1 MPAGQLDS
9 VIRQLRG
16 ACLPGGA
23 GPGDGELLERFVSQR
38 DEGAFGLL
46 VRRHGPMVLG
56 VCRRVLRNEA
66 DAEDAFQATFVV
78 LIRKAHSVVPRSG
91 VGNWLYGVAHKTAL
105 KARAMS
111 SRRRVKERQAGAA
124 PPRKTADGTWA
135 PLLDALDD
143 ELSALPEKYRTP
155 IVLCDLEGLSY
166 RGAAARLGCP
176 QGTLSGRL
184 TRGRA
189 LLARRLARRGLSIP
203 AGALATLL
211 ARDAAAL
218 PPPLLAA
225 TLRTGYAFAADRTLR
240 AGAVS
245 AKVASLA
252 EGALKMMLLSKLKS
266 AAVGPL
272 LVALVVAAGWACA
285 ARVSAQATGRGEAP
299 APHNEESPPAS
310 IPKRRAEVSRA
321 RPSEAEFVFLAAD
334 GGRAVSLVVAGTSAP
349 VLKLPVTDDVRVL
362 AGGRPVGVKGL
373 RPGTR
378 VLIRMGPAN
387 RAIQEIRAAGEEWS
401 VPVLQN
407 AKALQKIEP
416 PSEAEV
422 LRALPPGTP
431 PVPGAFEV
439 SRTDIEVVTERQAD
453 QADPPRFFPLV
464 GRAQLHHCPW
474 KCTVYYREVIETTY
488 PFPFRLSRPRVE
500 VIYIDKNYLVS
511 VN

>member
-1 MPAGQLDS
+1 MTAGRLDS

-16 ACLPGGA
+16 ACLPGA
-23 GPGDGELLERFVSQR
+23 GPGDGELLERFVAQR

-78 LIRKAHSVVPRSG
+78 LLRKAHAVVPRSG

-111 SRRRVKERQAGAA
+111 SKRRVKERQAGA
-124 PPRKTADGTWA
+124 PPRNAADETWA

-143 ELSALPEKYRTP
+143 ELSALPEKYRTA

-189 LLARRLARRGLSIP
+189 LLARRLARRGLAIP

-211 ARDAAAL
+211 ARDASAAL
-218 PPPLLAA
+218 PPPLLAV
-225 TLRTGYAFAADRTLR
+225 TLRVS
-240 AGAVS
+240 AVS
-245 AKVASLA
+245 SKVALLA
-252 EGALKMMLLSKLKS
+252 EGTLKMMLLSKLKS

-285 ARVSAQATGRGEAP
+285 ARVSAQATDQGEAP
-299 APHNEESPPAS
+299 APRREEGPRAAPKARAGVGRADSP
-310 IPKRRAEVSRA
+310 
-321 RPSEAEFVFLAAD
+321 EAEFVFLAAD
-334 GGRAVSLVVAGTSAP
+334 GRKGVSLVVAGTSAP
-349 VLKLPVTDDVRVL
+349 VLNLPVTDDIRVV
-362 AGGRPVGVKGL
+362 AGGRPVGMKGL

-378 VLIRMGPAN
+378 VLVRMGPAN
-387 RAIQEIRAAGEEWS
+387 RAVQEIRAAGEEHA
-401 VPVLQN
+401 VLLLRDDRDLELL
-407 AKALQKIEP
+407 AP

-422 LRALPPGTP
+422 LRALPRADPS
-431 PVPGAFEV
+431 VRWAYEV
-439 SRTDIEVVTERQAD
+439 YRDDVQVVTERQAVKT
-453 QADPPRFFPLV
+453 DPPRFFPLIGV
-464 GRAQLHHCPW
+464 ARLHHCHW
-474 KCTVYYREVIETTY
+474 KCTVYYREVIETSS
-488 PFPFRLSRPRVE
+488 PFLLRLSRPRVE
-500 VIYIDKNYLVS
+500 VVYIDRNCLIPMK
-511 VN
+511 